1 MIDGQQPADYM
12 IDSNIGLRDDKTYK
26 ISIRIRKRITLMI
39 TLWNYRKNSVT
50 YLLVIIIIIIYILPV
65 NKS

>member
-1 MIDGQQPADYM
+1 M

-39 TLWNYRKNSVT
+39 TLWNYRKNSLT
-50 YLLVIIIIIIYILPV
+50 YLLLVIIIYILPV